1 MRTVLLHILQFRL
14 DRMNE
19 SRPIRTFL
27 ALLLALP
34 IMTSTPAIRAQGT
47 ALTPSGI
54 AWRVKG
60 SWRVDGA
67 SGFIRTGDPIP
78 PGSLLL
84 PNDLQ
89 APHSVV
95 VLLPDGQRVLYECF
109 TEEECQRGFRVP
121 SLYEKPKPFA
131 SELLAR
137 IRSVLIQNR
146 NMPQAKTQFKR
157 PLPREES
164 LAALGPGHEVSIAGL
179 AASLPD
185 GRYTYE
191 FGDSEAHGSSFPK
204 RSTFVKK
211 GPSIHLSLPSTGIY
225 DLIIRDGLNRPRI
238 DLFIAAV
245 KPEEAPKLTIS
256 FWHAQELMGDWND
269 DYAGWPMDDFQRA
282 YLQSIVLKIG
292 PRSGRGEEIAL
303 TPAPR
308 PGRTAEPTF
317 FPRPGVFKG
326 DVMVQLRCETPGAQ
340 IHFTMDTSEPL
351 KDSTEYVSPISVKK
365 TELTIKAFASS
376 AGKKDSA
383 VVTGIFRID
392 Q

>member
-1 MRTVLLHILQFRL
+1 MVRLHILKFHIGM
-14 DRMNE
+14 MNE
-19 SRPIRTFL
+19 SHPIRTFV
-27 ALLLALP
+27 ALLL
-34 IMTSTPAIRAQGT
+34 TSLTLIGTLAVRAQGM

-60 SWRVDGA
+60 LWGIDGA

-84 PNDLQ
+84 PNDLE
-89 APHSVV
+89 APHSIV

-121 SLYEKPKPFA
+121 SLYETPKPFA
-131 SELLAR
+131 AELLAR

-146 NMPQAKTQFKR
+146 NMPKAKTQFKR
-157 PLPREES
+157 PLPREQA
-164 LAALGPGHEVSIAGL
+164 LAALGPGHQVSIAGL

-191 FGDSEAHGSSFPK
+191 FGDGEARGSSFPK

-225 DLIIRDGLNRPRI
+225 DLIIRDSLNRPRI

-245 KPEEAPKLTIS
+245 KPEEAPKMTIS

-282 YLQSIVLKIG
+282 YLQSLVLMIG
-292 PRSGRGEEIAL
+292 PQSGRGEEIAL
-303 TPAPR
+303 TAAPR

-317 FPRPGVFKG
+317 FPRPGVFKVN
-326 DVMVQLRCETPGAQ
+326 VMVQMRCDTPGAA
-340 IHFTMDTSEPL
+340 IHFTMDTSEPVKSSPL
-351 KDSTEYVSPISVKK
+351 YASPISVMK

-383 VVTGIFRID
+383 VVTGIFRIE